1 MPDEIKVLLSLLISV
16 FILSA
21 SVRSRFLSLVSSVR
35 SRPTIE
41 KIIYTVILSTLLTVF
56 TYNKTNMVNWL
67 DYKSK
72 MFSYNFAVDEANKK
86 YQKDYKKWLNS
97 RPTEQKYTEQEVEVN
112 PLLGLL
118 NETYSPTKPNLE
130 HLKPVKSEPQ
140 KFFSITII
148 GFSIIVLFFFG
159 GKRNSQ
165 IKINN
170 EKNLD

>member
-1 MPDEIKVLLSLLISV
+1 M
-16 FILSA
+16 
-21 SVRSRFLSLVSSVR
+21 SLVPSVR
-35 SRPTIE
+35 SRPTLE

-86 YQKDYKKWLNS
+86 YQKDYNKWFYS

-130 HLKPVKSEPQ
+130 HLKPVKPEPQ
-140 KFFSITII
+140 KFFSII
-148 GFSIIVLFFFG
+148 IIVISLIILFLFG
-159 GKRNSQ
+159 GKRTSH
-165 IKINN
+165 IKITN
-170 EKNLD
+170 ENSLD